1 MGSGVSA
8 SIWGNTVDST
18 DSHPMT
24 LVVSSLGQLCIS
36 ISLRHPEGL
45 LGSTGTRVG
54 TKLLA
59 GLCIVD
65 SQGTYSS
72 ALCLYLRARSLCVL
86 VLPLC
91 LELCVEHLSRVVVVV
106 MVVVTVMVVFACVF
120 FSCPAPLQTL
130 PLHVPVAA
138 GGGARRREKASL
150 LLRSSLPP

>member
-1 MGSGVSA
+1 M
-8 SIWGNTVDST
+8 
-18 DSHPMT
+18 
-24 LVVSSLGQLCIS
+24 
-36 ISLRHPEGL
+36 
-45 LGSTGTRVG
+45 G

-91 LELCVEHLSRVVVVV
+91 LELCVEHPNRVVVVV
-106 MVVVTVMVVFACVF
+106 VMMMVMVVFACVF

-130 PLHVPVAA
+130 PLHVPVVA
-138 GGGARRREKASL
+138 GGGAQREGLLAPEVLPTSL
-150 LLRSSLPP
+150 T

>member
-24 LVVSSLGQLCIS
+24 LVVSSLGRLCIS

-45 LGSTGTRVG
+45 PGSTGTRVG

-91 LELCVEHLSRVVVVV
+91 LELCVEHLSRV

-138 GGGARRREKASL
+138 GGGARHREKASL
-150 LLRSSLPP
+150 LLWSSLPP

>member
-1 MGSGVSA
+1 M
-8 SIWGNTVDST
+8 
-18 DSHPMT
+18 
-24 LVVSSLGQLCIS
+24 
-36 ISLRHPEGL
+36 
-45 LGSTGTRVG
+45 G

-91 LELCVEHLSRVVVVV
+91 LELCVEHLSRVVVVTV
-106 MVVVTVMVVFACVF
+106 MVVVVFACVF

-130 PLHVPVAA
+130 PLHVPVVA